1 MFGSKRKLDD
11 LMAQLRPDLSREAL
25 GVGPAFPG
33 VAPNPVLSGDAR
45 KRNAELRTGTL
56 ALGVLVDWRE
66 VNNNPRLVLMLDVET
81 ADGVSFRGIA
91 DESFTITE
99 LTRLAPDRRCPCAT
113 AQTSWTTTSP
123 SRATRILH
131 WCSSSR
137 MRSRDA
143 SGADP
148 IARAPRLATIA
159 IRPSGTTQPASAGRS
174 TGRPL
179 AAHSEMPPVT
189 FTAS

>member
-1 MFGSKRKLDD
+1 MFGSKKKLDD

-99 LTRLAPDRRCPCAT
+99 LTRLAPG
-113 AQTSWTTTSP
+113 QTLP
-123 SRATRILH
+123 VRYRPDVMDHYVALA
-131 WCSSSR
+131 
-137 MRSRDA
+137 RDA
-143 SGADP
+143 DP
-148 IARAPRLATIA
+148 ALVQQLSDETARRK
-159 IRPSGTTQPASAGRS
+159 RR
-174 TGRPL
+174 
-179 AAHSEMPPVT
+179 
-189 FTAS
+189 